1 MIFFSTADAPIAETP
16 DQQQGRLCG
25 PRHRLSVADVVVVVV
40 GVVVGVV
47 MKWLESEG

>member
-40 GVVVGVV
+40 VVVGVV

>member
-40 GVVVGVV
+40 GVGVV

>member
-40 GVVVGVV
+40 VVVVGVV